1 MDNNIP
7 TQEGITLRVLLSRLL
22 NCQPMRVSKKY
33 SGEAWATH
41 GKRPYTPARYEAVPS
56 QPDAAELGR
65 LEGAFHRSLRPG
77 AQLTTSLLG
86 TSGLPT
92 PVGARQWLHSDASG
106 GGEAR
111 AAKRPRAAAPAPAPP
126 AAAEAAAEAAAQV
139 MIATLHEA
147 LAGPRPPTL
156 AELRARAPAVYS
168 VVARAAEASLAP
180 APAAPAPAPPAPP
193 RD

>member
-1 MDNNIP
+1 MYQFLNVSDLELTHA

-56 QPDAAELGR
+56 QPDTAELGR

-92 PVGARQWLHSDASG
+92 PVGACVEINQ
-106 GGEAR
+106 
-111 AAKRPRAAAPAPAPP
+111 
-126 AAAEAAAEAAAQV
+126 
-139 MIATLHEA
+139 
-147 LAGPRPPTL
+147 
-156 AELRARAPAVYS
+156 
-168 VVARAAEASLAP
+168 
-180 APAAPAPAPPAPP
+180 
-193 RD
+193 

>member
-1 MDNNIP
+1 M
-7 TQEGITLRVLLSRLL
+7 
-22 NCQPMRVSKKY
+22 
-33 SGEAWATH
+33 
-41 GKRPYTPARYEAVPS
+41 PS

-92 PVGARQWLHSDASG
+92 PVGARQWLHG

-111 AAKRPRAAAPAPAPP
+111 AAKRPRAAAAPAP

-180 APAAPAPAPPAPP
+180 APAAPAPAAPP
-193 RD
+193 QD

>member
-1 MDNNIP
+1 M
-7 TQEGITLRVLLSRLL
+7 
-22 NCQPMRVSKKY
+22 
-33 SGEAWATH
+33 
-41 GKRPYTPARYEAVPS
+41 
-56 QPDAAELGR
+56 
-65 LEGAFHRSLRPG
+65 
-77 AQLTTSLLG
+77 
-86 TSGLPT
+86 
-92 PVGARQWLHSDASG
+92 
-106 GGEAR
+106 
-111 AAKRPRAAAPAPAPP
+111 AAATGDHGAAGGLA

>member
-1 MDNNIP
+1 M
-7 TQEGITLRVLLSRLL
+7 
-22 NCQPMRVSKKY
+22 
-33 SGEAWATH
+33 
-41 GKRPYTPARYEAVPS
+41 PS

-92 PVGARQWLHSDASG
+92 PVGARQWLHG

-111 AAKRPRAAAPAPAPP
+111 AAKRPRAAAEAAAEAAPAPP

-156 AELRARAPAVYS
+156 DELRARAPAVYS

>member
-1 MDNNIP
+1 MPGADAVYQFLNVSDLELTHA

-92 PVGARQWLHSDASG
+92 PVGACVEISTPSSRHSYGDTIAS
-106 GGEAR
+106 R
-111 AAKRPRAAAPAPAPP
+111 ACGA
-126 AAAEAAAEAAAQV
+126 
-139 MIATLHEA
+139 
-147 LAGPRPPTL
+147 
-156 AELRARAPAVYS
+156 
-168 VVARAAEASLAP
+168 
-180 APAAPAPAPPAPP
+180 
-193 RD
+193 

>member
-33 SGEAWATH
+33 SGALLRGNQTSRSSHRRSRHAGEAWATH

-56 QPDAAELGR
+56 QPDTAELGR

-92 PVGARQWLHSDASG
+92 PVGACVEINQ
-106 GGEAR
+106 
-111 AAKRPRAAAPAPAPP
+111 
-126 AAAEAAAEAAAQV
+126 
-139 MIATLHEA
+139 
-147 LAGPRPPTL
+147 
-156 AELRARAPAVYS
+156 
-168 VVARAAEASLAP
+168 
-180 APAAPAPAPPAPP
+180 
-193 RD
+193 

>member
-1 MDNNIP
+1 
-7 TQEGITLRVLLSRLL
+7 
-22 NCQPMRVSKKY
+22 MRVSKKY

-92 PVGARQWLHSDASG
+92 PVGARQWLHG
-106 GGEAR
+106 GGEA
-111 AAKRPRAAAPAPAPP
+111 
-126 AAAEAAAEAAAQV
+126 
-139 MIATLHEA
+139 L
-147 LAGPRPPTL
+147 
-156 AELRARAPAVYS
+156 
-168 VVARAAEASLAP
+168 SLIHI
-180 APAAPAPAPPAPP
+180 
-193 RD
+193 

>member
-1 MDNNIP
+1 MTWPRWLRRAVRNRHRHAIEQVPRRWRGGRTDDSARTRRKILI
-7 TQEGITLRVLLSRLL
+7 TQ
-22 NCQPMRVSKKY
+22 VSKKY

-92 PVGARQWLHSDASG
+92 PVGACVEINQ
-106 GGEAR
+106 
-111 AAKRPRAAAPAPAPP
+111 
-126 AAAEAAAEAAAQV
+126 
-139 MIATLHEA
+139 
-147 LAGPRPPTL
+147 
-156 AELRARAPAVYS
+156 
-168 VVARAAEASLAP
+168 
-180 APAAPAPAPPAPP
+180 
-193 RD
+193 